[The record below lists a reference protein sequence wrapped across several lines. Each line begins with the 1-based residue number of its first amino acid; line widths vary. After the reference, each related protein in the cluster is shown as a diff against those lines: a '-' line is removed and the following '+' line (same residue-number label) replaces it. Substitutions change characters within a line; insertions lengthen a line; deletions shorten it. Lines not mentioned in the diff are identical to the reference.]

1 MTTVRRVCL
10 VSGGTGGHLM
20 PALVLARA
28 MRGRGHLPLLVTEG
42 REVEREILRRELP
55 DVREVRLP
63 PAARARLALPI
74 WLVRATFAARRLLRE
89 HGIDDVVITGGR
101 PSVPVG
107 LAARSLG
114 LPLYLLEQNAVMGRA
129 NRWLQRFARRVYQGL
144 PFATVAA
151 AGGATERPR
160 FVLTGTPLRSGI
172 GSISRTEA
180 RAMLGLDAEAPV
192 VLVTGGSQGAQSLN
206 QIVPRALLALDRPL
220 QVLHLAG
227 MGRDEAVRV
236 LYAGGRLVAHVRPV
250 ALDMDRML
258 AAADLVICRGGGTT
272 VAELAAVG
280 RPAVIVPY
288 PHHKDRQQLHNA
300 RVLADRGAAIV
311 IEEPQLNPETLRQ
324 YLTALFD
331 DPTRLLAMASAA
343 KQLHKVD
350 AVDRILGD
358 MGLLSEG
365 GGLLSEGGLQN
376 EGGRPAA
383 GDHRSA
389 AVVAPPRPGP
399 ALPVPTGRVAEPSAP
414 RGRAG

>member
-63 PAARARLALPI
+63 PAARVRLALPI

-144 PFATVAA
+144 PFAHQGLPFAA
-151 AGGATERPR
+151 VPSAGGAGERRR

-172 GSISRTEA
+172 GSISRAEA
-180 RAMLGLDAEAPV
+180 RAMLGLDDEAPV

-311 IEEPQLNPETLRQ
+311 IEEPQLSPETLRQ
-324 YLTALFD
+324 FLAALFD
-331 DPTRLLAMASAA
+331 DPARLLAMASAA
-343 KQLHKVD
+343 KQLHTVD

-365 GGLLSEGGLQN
+365 GGLLTEGGL
-376 EGGRPAA
+376 
-383 GDHRSA
+383 
-389 AVVAPPRPGP
+389 
-399 ALPVPTGRVAEPSAP
+399 
-414 RGRAG
+414 